1 MSDEPPNPSYPP
13 PPTDLVLLAPAD
25 PDEPHGEK
33 RARDDAAAAAAAAAY
48 PVAGLDG
55 VGYDAS
61 MKRRRDRGRGYTRT
75 GQACDRCKVRF
86 SPPCPRRPSSPSP
99 PFSLRGWTGA
109 AGGSTTDA

>member
-1 MSDEPPNPSYPP
+1 MSDDPSNPSYPP

-33 RARDDAAAAAAAAAY
+33 RAREDAAATY
-48 PVAGLDG
+48 PVGLDG

-61 MKRRRDRGRGYTRT
+61 VKRRKDRGRGYTRT

-86 SPPCPRRPSSPSP
+86 
-99 PFSLRGWTGA
+99 
-109 AGGSTTDA
+109 